1 MSELSPRL
9 RDEIDDQVAEAF
21 DAYLAESGLARR
33 RRRAWPV
40 LVAMALGVIATGLAP
55 GAAWAIWFA
64 VAVTA
69 WVVCR
74 SLS

>member
-21 DAYLAESGLARR
+21 DAYLAESRLAR

-55 GAAWAIWFA
+55 GAAWAIWLA

-69 WVVCR
+69 RVVCHSR
-74 SLS
+74 P